1 LALSNFVSPK
11 LSFAKRL
18 LTWHARYGR
27 HELPWQTPRTP
38 YRVWLSEIML
48 QQTGV
53 TTVIPYFQRFVT
65 TLPTI
70 SALAAAPIDQV
81 MQLWAGLGYYSRAR
95 NLHRAARICVEQF
108 AGALPSNAK
117 ELMTLPG
124 IGESTA
130 GAILSQ
136 AFGQRAVILD
146 GNVKRVIAR
155 HALIAGDPKTR
166 VVLQSLWQAADLR
179 TPPNDNANYTQAIMD
194 LGATI
199 CSLRSPDCGRCPVS
213 SDCAALAQ
221 NRTQEF
227 PQVSKR
233 AKIPTRERFWLVAR
247 SSTHQVL
254 LEKRV
259 ASGIWGGLWSFP
271 EFQQRAELLAH
282 CAAEFPSETNNFVDQ
297 AIVKHVF
304 THFALRA
311 TPVVFK
317 LSKRPKTAVRDHSAL
332 RWFGADEISSV
343 GLPAPVR
350 KWLLANQN

>member
-1 LALSNFVSPK
+1 VPQKS
-11 LSFAKRL
+11 SFAKRL
-18 LTWHARYGR
+18 LTWHAQHGR

-53 TTVIPYFQRFVT
+53 TTVVPYFQRFVT

-95 NLHRAARICVEQF
+95 NLHRAARMCVEQF

-146 GNVKRVIAR
+146 GNVKRVMAR

-166 VVLQSLWQAADLR
+166 VVLQALWQAAELR
-179 TPPNDNANYTQAIMD
+179 TPAKDNANYTQAIMD

-199 CSLRSPDCGRCPVS
+199 CSRRTPACARCPVS
-213 SDCAALAQ
+213 GDCAALAQ
-221 NRTQEF
+221 QRTQEF

-247 SSTHQVL
+247 SPTNQVL
-254 LEKRV
+254 LQQRV

-271 EFQQRAELLAH
+271 EFIQRAELLAY
-282 CAAEFPSETNNFVDQ
+282 CAAEFPNEANNFVDQ

-304 THFALRA
+304 THFTLRA
-311 TPVVFK
+311 TPVDVE
-317 LSKRPKTAVRDHSAL
+317 LRELPTTLVRDDSAF
-332 RWFGADEISSV
+332 RWFGANEISSV

-350 KWLLANQN
+350 KWLLSNQN